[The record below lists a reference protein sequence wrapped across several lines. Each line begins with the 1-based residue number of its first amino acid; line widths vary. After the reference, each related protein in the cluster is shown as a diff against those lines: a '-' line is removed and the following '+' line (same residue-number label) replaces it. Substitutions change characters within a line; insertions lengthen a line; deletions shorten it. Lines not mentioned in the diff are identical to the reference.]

1 MSVAPVPE
9 ESVALWKR
17 FVKPVP
23 VVASPLLVM
32 VAERVMAEFTIA
44 AVGVMGPAVRL
55 GAEIVVEFVQAILL
69 TVCEPEVTVTVAVL
83 VPMVE
88 YEVVVEIVKPVTD
101 PPQE

>member
-1 MSVAPVPE
+1 L
-9 ESVALWKR
+9 ESLSIWKR

-55 GAEIVVEFVQAILL
+55 GA
-69 TVCEPEVTVTVAVL
+69 TTVTEFEHAFVNVAFVVAGVFDFVHVAVPL
-83 VPMVE
+83 
-88 YEVVVEIVKPVTD
+88 
-101 PPQE
+101 